1 MDRKEYR
8 RNSETIASLLLPLK
22 MHCNENTNKCI
33 DETLRAWSK
42 LEKIEQIIG
51 EWNDDWQAS
60 QKDLW
65 MYLANIKE
73 VLEQE

>member
-8 RNSETIASLLLPLK
+8 RNSETIASLLLSLK

-42 LEKIEQIIG
+42 LEQIERIVKDHDNDSMPEDYWYIDKIR
-51 EWNDDWQAS
+51 
-60 QKDLW
+60 
-65 MYLANIKE
+65 E

>member
-8 RNSETIASLLLPLK
+8 HNSETIASLLLPLK

-42 LEKIEQIIG
+42 LEKIEQIVADYDGSTPSMIKQFS
-51 EWNDDWQAS
+51 EL
-60 QKDLW
+60 QK
-65 MYLANIKE
+65 I
-73 VLEQE
+73 LEQE